1 MHRYIAEVRGA
12 ISMDIPVSVLFEGW
26 QWAMSSYKTG
36 HTKLVTNWK
45 CQNKISTLTLST
57 QSQDMNP
64 IENLWLIKYDL
75 GDIVQRHP
83 IDNLTQVD
91 RVFHGRLQP
100 GSQPR
105 FSSSCPLN
113 ANTMLKK
120 QWAKAVPKYT
130 NPSSQRKSGLWWS
143 LNDEEGSYL

>member
-1 MHRYIAEVRGA
+1 MT
-12 ISMDIPVSVLFEGW
+12 VSNVILQNW
-26 QWAMSSYKTG
+26 SHKTG
-36 HTKLVTNWK
+36 HQLEVPE
-45 CQNKISTLTLST
+45 QDQYTLTLST

-91 RVFHGRLQP
+91 RVFHGRLEP

-120 QWAKAVPKYT
+120 Q
-130 NPSSQRKSGLWWS
+130 
-143 LNDEEGSYL
+143 